1 MYGLGVYRQE
11 ILSIQ
16 KKMSSKIT
24 NSQIKYI
31 RYTEWDIIYID
42 ISFGIL
48 WRIFNNIGWELEKNR
63 NKQSRNE
70 YRYMY
75 LVFFFKKWNTTYYI
89 FRNIVTVKSVLYFV
103 DFSLPGNYIHVKF
116 NWIGILSVYDLK
128 MFSIT
133 LNTQVVETRLLFN
146 NLWWLHYHYM

>member
-1 MYGLGVYRQE
+1 MHGLGVCRQE
-11 ILSIQ
+11 IL
-16 KKMSSKIT
+16 KMSSKIT

-31 RYTEWDIIYID
+31 RCTEWNIINID

>member
-31 RYTEWDIIYID
+31 RYTEWDIINID

-48 WRIFNNIGWELEKNR
+48 WRIFNNIGWELEKIEISN
-63 NKQSRNE
+63 
-70 YRYMY
+70 
-75 LVFFFKKWNTTYYI
+75 
-89 FRNIVTVKSVLYFV
+89 
-103 DFSLPGNYIHVKF
+103 
-116 NWIGILSVYDLK
+116 
-128 MFSIT
+128 
-133 LNTQVVETRLLFN
+133 
-146 NLWWLHYHYM
+146 